1 MSYLSKIKADVRKA
15 AFATRKAAFTRGQG
29 QAAELLAD
37 YLAPYRGEVLG
48 AYMQILSEANPLAA
62 MKAHQGPVCVPVIIG
77 AGQALRFRE
86 WTPECPMV
94 VGEFGALIPQEGAWL
109 EP

>member
-37 YLAPYRGEVLG
+37 YLAPYSGDVLG
-48 AYMQILSEANPLAA
+48 AYMPILSEANPLAEIGR
-62 MKAHQGPVCVPVIIG
+62 AHV
-77 AGQALRFRE
+77 
-86 WTPECPMV
+86 
-94 VGEFGALIPQEGAWL
+94 
-109 EP
+109 